1 MLQNQLKT
9 SEKYNNQPSHNLRER
24 KTKHKEKPQCHL
36 HRMAFTFLPNH
47 INSSHVTLVSS
58 VVTYYIT
65 VG

>member
-1 MLQNQLKT
+1 MKT
-9 SEKYNNQPSHNLRER
+9 SEKKKAAEPQSQR
-24 KTKHKEKPQCHL
+24 KKNKKQRKKQCNL

-58 VVTYYIT
+58 IVTYYIT